1 MRSSNYPK
9 NSLTVY
15 HKSVPLLISNYKVSK
30 EFKKPFFAFIRDRS
44 LGIREFDGQRHRI
57 CAQARTRFLE
67 KGVPF
72 FTSADRA
79 AKAVKEYNKYCQS
92 KGL

>member
-1 MRSSNYPK
+1 MSNVEAY
-9 NSLTVY
+9 
-15 HKSVPLLISNYKVSK
+15 IKVSK
-30 EFKKPFFAFIRDRS
+30 DFKKPFFAIVRDRS
-44 LGIREFDGQRHRI
+44 LGIKEFDGQRHRI
-57 CAQARTRFLE
+57 YAQARTRFLE

-79 AKAVKEYNKYCQS
+79 AKAVKEYIKYCQL

>member
-15 HKSVPLLISNYKVSK
+15 HKWLPLLISNHKVSK
-30 EFKKPFFAFIRDRS
+30 YFEKPFLAIVRDRS
-44 LGIREFDGQRHRI
+44 LGIKEFDGQRHRI
-57 CAQARTRFLE
+57 YAQARTRFLE
-67 KGVPF
+67 EGVPF

-79 AKAVKEYNKYCQS
+79 AKAVKKSIINTAS
-92 KGL
+92 